1 MIEPR
6 LSAEMKV
13 KTLLRLVN
21 QNGGFGA
28 VLKKGDR
35 ISGSIL
41 IQCVEKGEN
50 AKLLENMPS
59 LDGSPNWQ
67 EIWPQDT
74 DNNKKLTDY
83 IAQSFRF
90 DPDIWLIELDIPD
103 AERLIAQMGQ

>member
-13 KTLLRLVN
+13 QSLLRLVS

-35 ISGSIL
+35 ISGAIL

-50 AKLLENMPS
+50 PKLLENMPS
-59 LDGSPNWQ
+59 LDGLPNWQ
-67 EIWPQDT
+67 PIWPQGT
-74 DNNKKLTDY
+74 DNKQDLHDY
-83 IAQSFRF
+83 IAKRFQF
-90 DPDIWLIELDIPD
+90 DPDMWLIELDIPD
-103 AERLIAQMGQ
+103 AERLIVQMGQ

>member
-13 KTLLRLVN
+13 QSLLRLVS

-28 VLKKGDR
+28 ILKKGDR
-35 ISGSIL
+35 ISGAIL

-50 AKLLENMPS
+50 PRLLENMPS
-59 LDGSPNWQ
+59 LDGLPNWQ
-67 EIWPQDT
+67 QIWPQDI
-74 DNNKKLTDY
+74 DNKKNLPDY
-83 IAQSFRF
+83 IAQRFGF
-90 DPDIWLIELDIPD
+90 DPDMWLIELDIPE

>member
-13 KTLLRLVN
+13 QSLLRLVS

-28 VLKKGDR
+28 ILKKGDR
-35 ISGSIL
+35 ISGTIL
-41 IQCVEKGEN
+41 IQCVEKGVN
-50 AKLLENMPS
+50 PKLLENMPS

-67 EIWPQDT
+67 QIWPQDVE
-74 DNNKKLTDY
+74 KQQELRDY
-83 IAQSFRF
+83 IAKRFRF

-103 AERLIAQMGQ
+103 AERLIVQMGQ